1 MTTQNGRELW
11 EQTYDCVD
19 EPQAQAGEPGVVAYV
34 LNKENLLDT
43 RLLGY
48 KPDDEDCIELITLQS
63 HREAMEAQRKAIE
76 FEAWEYRERYVP
88 MLKEEIAK
96 RDAALKACVDW
107 MIGNATHQAGCG
119 LYGFLGKC
127 SCGLDS
133 AITQAKGAQG

>member
-1 MTTQNGRELW
+1 MTNQTTEPASEL
-11 EQTYDCVD
+11 EYLRRRN
-19 EPQAQAGEPGVVAYV
+19 EE
-34 LNKENLLDT
+34 LNRPVYGT
-43 RLLGY
+43 
-48 KPDDEDCIELITLQS
+48 ELIALQA
-63 HREAMEAQRKAIE
+63 HREAIEAQRKAIE

-119 LYGFLGKC
+119 LYGSLGKC